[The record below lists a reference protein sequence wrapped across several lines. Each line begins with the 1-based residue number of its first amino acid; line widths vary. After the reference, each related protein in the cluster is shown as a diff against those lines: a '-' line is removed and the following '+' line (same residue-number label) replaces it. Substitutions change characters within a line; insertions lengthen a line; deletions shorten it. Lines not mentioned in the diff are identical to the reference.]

1 MELSWSHIVIKVR
14 DIDAMIG
21 FYREVLGF
29 EIADQGPLFGDSGPH
44 IVFMSQTP
52 DDHHQVAFAEVR
64 QDDGESNSVDHIA
77 FRVDSLAE
85 VREMMDRVAQDDRVD
100 AGAPVTHGNALSVY
114 FKDPEGNGIEV
125 FCDTPWHVQQPV
137 IGPWD
142 PAKSD
147 AEVLRETEAQ
157 FQDKPEFQPMDDYR
171 KAHAT
176 RYVDPS
182 VKRSIDR

>member
-1 MELSWSHIVIKVR
+1 MPITPPGTAK
-14 DIDAMIG
+14 A
-21 FYREVLGF
+21 
-29 EIADQGPLFGDSGPH
+29 FGDSGPH
-44 IVFMSQTP
+44 IVFMSQSA
-52 DDHHQVAFAEVR
+52 DDHHQVAFAQVR
-64 QDDGESNSVDHIA
+64 QDEGESNSVDHIA

-85 VREMMDRVAQDDRVD
+85 VREMMERVAKDERVE

-125 FCDTPWHVQQPV
+125 FCDTPWHVRQPV

-147 AEVLRETEAQ
+147 ADVLSETEAQ
-157 FQDKPEFQPMDDYR
+157 FRDKPEFQPMTGYR
-171 KAHAT
+171 AGFGD

-182 VKRSIDR
+182 VKRTISD